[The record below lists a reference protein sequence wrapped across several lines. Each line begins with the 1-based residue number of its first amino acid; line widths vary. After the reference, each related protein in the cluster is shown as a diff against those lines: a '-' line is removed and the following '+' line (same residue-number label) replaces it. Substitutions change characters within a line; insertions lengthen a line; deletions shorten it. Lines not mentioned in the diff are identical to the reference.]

1 MTPFRPA
8 SIVSIFRLPSLRA
21 LRRAGAGAA
30 GVLLAGLAA
39 AQTAPAPQL
48 SDYIVAVVG
57 RELVTNAEIQ
67 RRVVAL
73 EREAQRAGQ
82 ALPPAA
88 ELRSQVLEQMI
99 QERAQL
105 AHARESG
112 VRVSDE
118 ELDRALAN
126 IAASN
131 RLSPQQLRERLQQ
144 EGTDPLRFRSQLRD
158 QMLVERVRE
167 REVQG
172 RIRVSDAE
180 IDRYLEQR
188 QAESVPE
195 YHIAQI
201 LVPVPEGASESE
213 IAQRRAVAERA
224 LARAKAGEPFAT
236 LVDEYSGG
244 SKANGGS
251 LGGLRTADRLPDLF
265 VEAVKPLRSGALVPA
280 VLRSG
285 AGFHVLKLVERSEGG
300 LSVQQSHARHIL
312 LRTSPQLGRD
322 KAVARLREL
331 RGQIESGRL
340 PFAQAA
346 REVSEDSSAPQ
357 GGDLGWASPGQF
369 VPEFEQVMDRLPIG
383 AVSDPVVSRF
393 GVHLIEVVERRRV
406 PVDRR
411 QLREAA
417 RNAAREQKYE
427 PAYEEWARDI
437 RARAYV
443 EMREPP
449 R

>member
-1 MTPFRPA
+1 MTPSALLPA
-8 SIVSIFRLPSLRA
+8 VSILRLLPLRA
-21 LRRAGAGAA
+21 LGRACAGGALLIAA
-30 GVLLAGLAA
+30 LAQ
-39 AQTAPAPQL
+39 AQPASQI

-57 RELVTNAEIQ
+57 RELVTHAEVQ
-67 RRVVAL
+67 RRVLAL
-73 EREAQRAGQ
+73 EREAQRNGQ
-82 ALPPAA
+82 RLPPA
-88 ELRSQVLEQMI
+88 EDLRSQVLEQMI
-99 QERAQL
+99 MERAQL

-112 VRVSDE
+112 VRIGDE
-118 ELDRALAN
+118 ELDRAVAN

-131 RLSPQQLRERLQQ
+131 RMTPQQLRERLQQ
-144 EGTDPLRFRSQLRD
+144 EGTDPARFRSQIRD

-172 RIRVSDAE
+172 RIRVTDAE

-201 LVPVPEGASESE
+201 LVPVPEGASEAEAS
-213 IAQRRAVAERA
+213 QRRVIAERA
-224 LARAKAGEPFAT
+224 LARAKAGEPFAA
-236 LVDEYSGG
+236 LVDEYSAG
-244 SKANGGS
+244 SKADGGS

-265 VEAVKPLRSGALVPA
+265 VEAVKPLRAGELAPA

-300 LSVQQSHARHIL
+300 LNVQQSHARHIL

-322 KAVARLREL
+322 KVVARLREL
-331 RGQIESGRL
+331 KAQIESGRL

-346 REVSEDSSAPQ
+346 REVSEDGSAPQ

-369 VPEFEQVMDRLPIG
+369 VPEFEQVLDRLPIG
-383 AVSDPVVSRF
+383 VVSEPVVSRF
-393 GVHLIEVVERRRV
+393 GVHLIEVIERRRV

-427 PAYEEWARDI
+427 PAYEEWSRDI

>member
-21 LRRAGAGAA
+21 LRRACAGGACA
-30 GVLLAGLAA
+30 LAGLAA
-39 AQTAPAPQL
+39 AQTPSPVQL

-57 RELVTNAEIQ
+57 RELVTYAEVQ

-73 EREAQRAGQ
+73 EREAQRSGQ
-82 ALPPAA
+82 RLPPAE

-118 ELDRALAN
+118 DLDRALAN

-144 EGTDPLRFRSQLRD
+144 EGTDPIRFRNQLRD

-188 QAESVPE
+188 QAEAVPE

-201 LVPVPEGASESE
+201 LIPLPEGASEAE
-213 IAQRRAVAERA
+213 IAQRRVIAERA
-224 LARAKAGEPFAT
+224 LARAKAGESFAT

-251 LGGLRTADRLPDLF
+251 LGGPRTADRLPDLF
-265 VEAVKPLRSGALVPA
+265 VEAVKPLRSGELAPA

-331 RGQIESGRL
+331 KGQIESGRTS
-340 PFAQAA
+340 FAQAA
-346 REVSEDSSAPQ
+346 RDVSEDSSAPQ

-369 VPEFEQVMDRLPIG
+369 VPEFEQVMDRLPLG

-393 GVHLIEVVERRRV
+393 GVHLIEVTERRRV

-417 RNAAREQKYE
+417 RSAAREQKYE